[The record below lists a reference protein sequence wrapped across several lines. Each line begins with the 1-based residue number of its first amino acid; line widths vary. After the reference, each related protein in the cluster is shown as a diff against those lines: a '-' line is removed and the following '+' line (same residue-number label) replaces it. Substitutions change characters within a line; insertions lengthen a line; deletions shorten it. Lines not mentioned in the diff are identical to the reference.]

1 MKKLIFFFLLV
12 FVASNGFA
20 QSTGTSV
27 KFNKTN
33 RPALMLLVPYTEEI
47 AEGAII
53 QKLKEIGYQSETSG
67 ALFWK
72 RNTVDGYYYF
82 KNVVLQEL
90 PAPVDLYFK
99 IDRKSKKD
107 KDQAYIYMMMTKG
120 ENNFVSSETEPA
132 AYSAGNRFL
141 NSFVDYSATYKMD
154 VDIQTQEDAVKSAEK
169 KYSKLQT
176 DETDL
181 ENKIQKMQ
189 NDLKTNRQQQENQIK
204 IIDAEKKKLEELR
217 AKKLNKI

>member
-1 MKKLIFFFLLV
+1 M
-12 FVASNGFA
+12 
-20 QSTGTSV
+20 
-27 KFNKTN
+27 
-33 RPALMLLVPYTEEI
+33 
-47 AEGAII
+47 
-53 QKLKEIGYQSETSG
+53 
-67 ALFWK
+67 
-72 RNTVDGYYYF
+72 DGYYYF

-107 KDQAYIYMMMTKG
+107 KAQAYIYMMMTKG

-217 AKKLNKI
+217 SKKLNKV

>member
-1 MKKLIFFFLLV
+1 MKKLSFFFLLA
-12 FVASNGFA
+12 FVISNGFA

-169 KYSKLQT
+169 KYSKLQS

-217 AKKLNKI
+217 SKKLNKV

>member
-1 MKKLIFFFLLV
+1 MKKLILFFLLA
-12 FVASNGFA
+12 FVISNGFA

-33 RPALMLLVPYTEEI
+33 RPAMMLLVPYTEEI

-120 ENNFVSSETEPA
+120 ENNFVYSESEPA

-217 AKKLNKI
+217 SKKLNKV